1 MIDKIEFLE
10 SQMNNQSSLLI
21 IDGIAC
27 IHLCINV
34 AATGNNDLIELLEN
48 GRG

>member
-10 SQMNNQSSLLI
+10 SQMDNKPSLLI
-21 IDGIAC
+21 IDGITC

-34 AATGNNDLIELLEN
+34 AATGNQDLIELLEN

>member
-10 SQMNNQSSLLI
+10 SLMDNQPSQII
-21 IDGIAC
+21 IDGLAC
-27 IHLCINV
+27 IHLCINI

>member
-10 SQMNNQSSLLI
+10 SQMNNQQNLLI
-21 IDGIAC
+21 IEGLAC
-27 IHLCINV
+27 IHMCINV

>member
-10 SQMNNQSSLLI
+10 SQMNNQPSYLI

-34 AATGNNDLIELLEN
+34 AATGNQDLIELLEN